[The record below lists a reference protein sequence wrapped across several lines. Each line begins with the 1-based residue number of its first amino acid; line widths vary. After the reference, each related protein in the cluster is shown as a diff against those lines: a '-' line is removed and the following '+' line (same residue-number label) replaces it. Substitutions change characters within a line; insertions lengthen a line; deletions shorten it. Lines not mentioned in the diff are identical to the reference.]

1 VNSVNDQKAQLPY
14 EQMGGGGMV
23 RRFVDRFYDLMDTD
37 PRYAEL
43 RSLHAADLQPM
54 RESLAGFLSAWLGG
68 PRDWFDQRPGACV
81 MSAHA
86 KIPVTRETAEQWTDA
101 MARALADSGIDAAL
115 AERVH
120 EAFQRMAMAMARR
133 KG

>member
-1 VNSVNDQKAQLPY
+1 VSSVNDQKVQLPY
-14 EQMGGGGMV
+14 EQMGGGDMV
-23 RRFVDRFYDLMDTD
+23 RRFVDRFYDLMDSD

-54 RESLAGFLSAWLGG
+54 RESLASFLSAWLGG

-86 KIPVTRETAEQWTDA
+86 KIPVTRETAGHWTDA
-101 MARALADSGIDAAL
+101 MARALADSGVEAAL
-115 AERVH
+115 ADRVN
-120 EAFQRMAMAMARR
+120 EAFERMAMAMARR
-133 KG
+133 

>member
-1 VNSVNDQKAQLPY
+1 MNGTNDETAQLPY
-14 EQMGGGGMV
+14 EQMGGGDMV
-23 RRFVDRFYDLMDTD
+23 RRFVDRFYDLMETD

-43 RSLHAADLQPM
+43 RSLHAADLRPM

-101 MARALADSGIDAAL
+101 MARALADSGVDAAL
-115 AERVH
+115 AEKVH

-133 KG
+133 